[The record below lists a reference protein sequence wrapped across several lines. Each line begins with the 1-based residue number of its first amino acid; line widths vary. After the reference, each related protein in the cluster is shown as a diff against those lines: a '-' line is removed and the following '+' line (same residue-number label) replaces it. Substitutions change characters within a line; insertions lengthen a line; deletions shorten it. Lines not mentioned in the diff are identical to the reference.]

1 MKSKFHYWQC
11 IKKLEFFS
19 ETKVILTGYYQKTK
33 KRRKENIL
41 LQLCSCS
48 YLYGFW
54 KNNHIN
60 CWPKCVKFFLNISCR
75 PHVVENKLHNLQLNC
90 DINELFWWKEEA
102 SLSSMLYIFFFYVT
116 LLSLSDCFHE
126 NLVKYENIDWE
137 TAHQQL
143 WNNISDLFLSLWCP
157 HLSICAKNVF
167 HEVAYALIITAYS
180 NKYSYY
186 NNNQEL

>member
-102 SLSSMLYIFFFYVT
+102 SLSSMLYIYFFLCDTFVLEWLFSWEFGQIWEHRLGDCT
-116 LLSLSDCFHE
+116 PAAMKQHFWLISLPMMPTPINLCQECFSWSG
-126 NLVKYENIDWE
+126 VC
-137 TAHQQL
+137 T
-143 WNNISDLFLSLWCP
+143 
-157 HLSICAKNVF
+157 
-167 HEVAYALIITAYS
+167 
-180 NKYSYY
+180 Y
-186 NNNQEL
+186 NNCILQQIQLL

>member
-11 IKKLEFFS
+11 IKKLAFFS

-33 KRRKENIL
+33 KGRNENIL

-60 CWPKCVKFFLNISCR
+60 CWSKRVKFFLNISCWG
-75 PHVVENKLHNLQLNC
+75 K
-90 DINELFWWKEEA
+90 
-102 SLSSMLYIFFFYVT
+102 YIYIFYVT

-126 NLVKYENIDWE
+126 NLVRYENIDWE

-157 HLSICAKNVF
+157 HLSICAKNVLY
-167 HEVAYALIITAYS
+167 EVAYALIICT
-180 NKYSYY
+180 Y
-186 NNNQEL
+186 NNGILQQIQLL